1 MAPVE
6 SKLAYDDITISV
18 TVNKVTS
25 NKPYYTQHVV
35 ARSTHKVSKDKSRNI
50 LMSSL
55 IM

>member
-25 NKPYYTQHVV
+25 NKPYYTLRIVKK
-35 ARSTHKVSKDKSRNI
+35 HKVSKDKSRNI